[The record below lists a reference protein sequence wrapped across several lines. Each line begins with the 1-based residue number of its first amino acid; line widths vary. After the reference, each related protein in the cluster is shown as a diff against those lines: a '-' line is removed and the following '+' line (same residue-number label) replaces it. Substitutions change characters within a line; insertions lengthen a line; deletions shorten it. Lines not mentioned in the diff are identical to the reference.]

1 MEDLAPF
8 QGGFPEAKDGEKER
22 FQGDQQG
29 QRGLEGKAL
38 EEIPAETEHGGVFKQ
53 QVTLHG
59 NRKNEAKWERC
70 EPT

>member
-29 QRGLEGKAL
+29 QLGLEGKA
-38 EEIPAETEHGGVFKQ
+38 
-53 QVTLHG
+53 
-59 NRKNEAKWERC
+59 
-70 EPT
+70 